1 MKQAKAR
8 ICSAFWRTG
17 FGGVA
22 VESSQK
28 VADADE
34 DVGVPAENFS
44 SRLGGSVRGL
54 RRRRCG
60 GPPLSEGSGNFE
72 TIKPAGEVFWA
83 RWVKFLKIRLVWIR
97 QKADGKL

>member
-1 MKQAKAR
+1 MKRLNPARAR
-8 ICSAFWRTG
+8 IGPAFCRTG

-72 TIKPAGEVFWA
+72 TIKPAGEGF
-83 RWVKFLKIRLVWIR
+83 WVKFPKIRLV
-97 QKADGKL
+97 